1 MTRLLKV
8 FVLTVVLWL
17 SASVSAEPY
26 KVQLIG
32 DVQSS
37 HPLDYPH
44 LFEDIATVE
53 VTLVF
58 DRSVYPTP
66 ITGGYDLQHGLQQM
80 EIKFFDDSGQPVAG
94 NPLLPEI
101 DDLLGSSQT
110 SYEPLDPPGN
120 DLRIT
125 YQVLTPSKGNHVQFF
140 LFETANYQ
148 LFETLSETDY
158 RMATFENE
166 GGILKGVFVVFSII
180 DSVNFDVHTLRE
192 IIKDADGDGVADADD
207 QCLATVESDTVWFDG
222 VNSGVTNHVDA
233 NGCAI
238 SDHYASCDAEA
249 QSSGLLGY
257 SGPTQCEMMMGYQLY
272 RDGLIDYTELR
283 MLRNVL

>member
-1 MTRLLKV
+1 
-8 FVLTVVLWL
+8 
-17 SASVSAEPY
+17 
-26 KVQLIG
+26 
-32 DVQSS
+32 
-37 HPLDYPH
+37 
-44 LFEDIATVE
+44 
-53 VTLVF
+53 
-58 DRSVYPTP
+58 
-66 ITGGYDLQHGLQQM
+66 
-80 EIKFFDDSGQPVAG
+80 
-94 NPLLPEI
+94 
-101 DDLLGSSQT
+101 
-110 SYEPLDPPGN
+110 
-120 DLRIT
+120 
-125 YQVLTPSKGNHVQFF
+125 
-140 LFETANYQ
+140 
-148 LFETLSETDY
+148 
-158 RMATFENE
+158 MATFENE
-166 GGILKGVFVVFSII
+166 EGILKGVFVVFSII

-283 MLRNVL
+283 MLRNAL